1 MMDLVRELSR
11 GSLRGRAMAVM
22 GKATDLGIAFM
33 TITTRTVAM
42 DSTSETGVTIP
53 PTMVSMERWKTGG
66 LVTLIAEVT
75 IIDHQD

>member
-22 GKATDLGIAFM
+22 GRATDSGIASM

-42 DSTSETGVTIP
+42 DSTSETDVTIP